1 MLFPMKRRIVRLKI
15 RSELAGSGGFSGA
28 EASRESAFFVC
39 QTFLKGKRYMIIF
52 TLPLEGAIVNE

>member
-1 MLFPMKRRIVRLKI
+1 MLFPMKRRIAGLRV
-15 RSELAGSGGFSGA
+15 RSELDGIGGFSGA
-28 EASRESAFFVC
+28 MASRNSAFFVC